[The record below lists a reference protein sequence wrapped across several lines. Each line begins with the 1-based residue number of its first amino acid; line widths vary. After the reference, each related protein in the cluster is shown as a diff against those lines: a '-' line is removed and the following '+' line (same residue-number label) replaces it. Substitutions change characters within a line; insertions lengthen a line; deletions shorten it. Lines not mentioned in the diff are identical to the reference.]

1 MNGHRREVFIVKH
14 AVGVYGGGIVRTV
27 LSRSQA
33 LSRQGCHV
41 TILTLDEQD
50 YRLISLGLRLMQRLP
65 KSVRILNLYEYYRD
79 ANTPRGHRFETVK
92 QFALGTYLL
101 TRHRFRRSKLHL
113 DTLNDG
119 GQVIMRRSYHRLGFI
134 AKHTEYHP
142 VTGNTATVKYLTLDG
157 FCFLEFNYDDG
168 AQLLQIALNDTMTNT
183 SWTFANAADLHR
195 HWFEELC
202 RGTQTKPFLIS
213 DSLSSSGA
221 AVLGMD
227 KSLCHRIYTVHSNH
241 HDEPLTPKS
250 KVKPTYE
257 LLLNRLS
264 EEDALVVPT
273 HAQQR
278 DVLEEFGDYHNT
290 HVIPHFT
297 SSRRRLIQS
306 QTRQNTVV
314 MVSRYHAD
322 KGLDEAIYAFEY
334 VLKELPEAKLEIY
347 GAGSLKANLRQWV
360 TDRNLANNV
369 RLYGYRSQVDRL
381 YARGCCTLV
390 TSKCEGFCLA
400 ILESMW
406 HGTPVLSY
414 DVPYGPSELIKD
426 GFNGHLVPYGDREA
440 LANHIIALLHNP
452 KQARELG
459 DNARGYVRKLY
470 NESMV
475 VQQWI
480 RLFNDLETGT
490 EGSLEEAS
498 DAESQSQRV

>member
-1 MNGHRREVFIVKH
+1 MNGHGREVFLVKH
-14 AVGVYGGGIVRTV
+14 AVGVYGGGIVRAV

-50 YRLISLGLRLMQRLP
+50 YRLISASLRLMRRLP
-65 KSVRILNLYEYYRD
+65 KNVRILNLYEYYRA
-79 ANTPRGHRFETVK
+79 ANTPKGPRFETVK
-92 QFALGTYLL
+92 QLAVGTYLL
-101 TRHRFRRSKLHL
+101 TRERFRRAKVNL
-113 DTLNDG
+113 DTLNEAG
-119 GQVIMRRSYHRLGFI
+119 KVIMRRSYHRLGFV
-134 AKHTEYHP
+134 AKHAEYHL
-142 VTGNTATVKYLTLDG
+142 VTGKPARVKYLTPDG
-157 FCFLEFNYDDG
+157 FCFLEFSYDDR
-168 AQLLQIALNDTMTNT
+168 AQLLQIALNDRMTNA

-202 RGTQTKPFLIS
+202 RSVPTKPFLIS

-221 AVLGMD
+221 AVLEMD
-227 KSLCHRIYTVHSNH
+227 KNLCHRIYTVHSNH

-250 KVKPTYE
+250 RVKPTYE
-257 LLLNRLS
+257 LLLKRLN

-278 DVLEEFGDYHNT
+278 DILEEFGDYQNT
-290 HVIPHFT
+290 HVIPLFT

-306 QTRQNTVV
+306 QTRPNTVV

-322 KGLDEAIYAFEY
+322 KGLDEAILTFEY

-347 GAGSLKANLRQWV
+347 GAGPQKANLIQWV
-360 TDRNLANNV
+360 TERNLANNV

-452 KQARELG
+452 KQAEELG
-459 DNARGYVRKLY
+459 DNARGYVRQLY

-480 RLFNDLETGT
+480 RLFNDLETGA
-490 EGSLEEAS
+490 EGNLEGAS